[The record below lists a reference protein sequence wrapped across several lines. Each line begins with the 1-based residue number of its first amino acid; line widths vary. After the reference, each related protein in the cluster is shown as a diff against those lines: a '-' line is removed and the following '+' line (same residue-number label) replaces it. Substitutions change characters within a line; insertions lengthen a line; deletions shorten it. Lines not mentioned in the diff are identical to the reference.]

1 MGEYQPESSL
11 RRAHLPVWQYDIREE
26 QRSATAPHSTDTA
39 TATAVTAP
47 TVTAV
52 APSLALLGQLR
63 AAPPAVARRTLQ
75 QLQHSHGNRVVQR
88 LLQLRGNGSHADVAP
103 EVERAIDGSR
113 GGGRPLDS
121 STRTQMNQA
130 FNADF
135 SGVRVHTSAEADSLN
150 RSLNA
155 RAFTTGRD
163 IYFRQGQYNPGS
175 SGGREL
181 LAHELTHVVQQNAEL
196 VQGKYK
202 DDEVATSSCSRCAS
216 PCARKAIQA
225 KLTLGSPGDV
235 YEQEADSVAR
245 AFSRWELQPS
255 GGKETGAGLQRQPMT
270 EEEKKKGLKTK
281 SMDDRLLRQP
291 EEEKK
296 KEEPLRTQLETSEL
310 QRQPEEEEKKK
321 KPI

>member
-1 MGEYQPESSL
+1 MGEYQPDSSL
-11 RRAHLPVWQYDIREE
+11 RKAQLPIWQYEAKEE
-26 QRSATAPHSTDTA
+26 QRSATAPHPTDTA
-39 TATAVTAP
+39 TTTAVAAP
-47 TVTAV
+47 TVITV
-52 APSLALLGQLR
+52 APSPALLGQLK
-63 AAPPAVARRTLQ
+63 AAPPAVARRALL
-75 QLQHSHGNRVVQR
+75 QLQRSHGNQAVQC
-88 LLQLRGNGSHADVAP
+88 LLQLRGDSSNADVAP
-103 EVERAIDGSR
+103 EVERAIDSSR

-121 STRTQMNQA
+121 ATRTQMNQA

-135 SGVRVHTSAEADSLN
+135 GGVRVHTSAEADGLN

-181 LAHELTHVVQQNAEL
+181 LAHELTHVVQQNADL

-202 DDEVATSSCSRCAS
+202 DDEVATSGCSRCAS

-245 AFSRWELQPS
+245 AFSQWEQQPG
-255 GGKETGAGLQRQPMT
+255 GGKETGAELQRQPIP
-270 EEEKKKGLKTK
+270 EEEKKKGLMTK
-281 SMDDRLLRQP
+281 SMDDRLWRQP

-296 KEEPLRTQLETSEL
+296 KEETLRTKLETHEL
-310 QRQPEEEEKKK
+310 QRQPEEEKKK
-321 KPI
+321 KLV